1 MLLADGVDPMI
12 CLLISDFCCQVWD
25 IRSHKCIQV
34 LVDKAQYR
42 PENRIGAIMFDVG
55 RSYLITG
62 ATRLKSWPLK
72 TLEDNF
78 GMAHGTPVA
87 AALYNPSLE
96 QVREERKMEKRF

>member
-1 MLLADGVDPMI
+1 M
-12 CLLISDFCCQVWD
+12 
-25 IRSHKCIQV
+25 
-34 LVDKAQYR
+34 VDKAQYR

-55 RSYLITG
+55 RSFLITG

-96 QVREERKMEKRF
+96 QVREEGRI